1 MGVNW
6 TGKRRRERKTR
17 CYVEVKVAERTAE
30 PRATAIGWGIGRLA
44 GELDWEFGG
53 NGGTFPFCC
62 LLVRYQVQYISSS
75 SSP

>member
-30 PRATAIGWGIGRLA
+30 PRATAIGWRIGLGIWGKWRDL
-44 GELDWEFGG
+44 
-53 NGGTFPFCC
+53 PF
-62 LLVRYQVQYISSS
+62 L
-75 SSP
+75 